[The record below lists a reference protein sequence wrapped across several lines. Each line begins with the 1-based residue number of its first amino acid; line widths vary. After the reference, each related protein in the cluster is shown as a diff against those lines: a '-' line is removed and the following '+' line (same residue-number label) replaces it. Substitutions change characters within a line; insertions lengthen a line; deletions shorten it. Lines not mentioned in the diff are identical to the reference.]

1 MLQAYILMWPLLAFI
16 ILVILAIG
24 VMKDFSEAKKSKK
37 DIV

>member
-16 ILVILAIG
+16 ILVILVKG
-24 VMKDFSEAKKSKK
+24 VLKDFAEAKKNNK